1 MATRKLGTT
10 QKCIKAASPSPQH
23 HISFSDGEYQ
33 SGIQQRCRYPEWHE
47 NSFPSVRTI
56 LCGDSLSP
64 WLCLWR
70 WRAQDHW
77 WVTDFFNSSPP
88 SARYMRRW
96 TGSALVQVMD
106 CRRKGITWTN
116 VNYTL
121 RKSFIANLI
130 VCESMAILNYG
141 RWDNALPKWAL
152 FEDEI
157 SKCPFIKRERLGLDQ
172 NFTDVCSW
180 GFKWQCLHIC
190 SHSWTGDKP
199 ESGWLSNLL
208 RHISVTRH
216 QCVIKVD
223 ATCVRNFQFRC
234 WKLNAGYIYI
244 LLIYI

>member
-1 MATRKLGTT
+1 MHKSSIAVPSTSHQLFCWRISERNTTTLQISRMAREQL
-10 QKCIKAASPSPQH
+10 
-23 HISFSDGEYQ
+23 SFS
-33 SGIQQRCRYPEWHE
+33 S
-47 NSFPSVRTI
+47 NKSV
-56 LCGDSLSP
+56 
-64 WLCLWR
+64 WR
-70 WRAQDHW
+70 LLVPMALLMAMASAGPLVSNR
-77 WVTDFFNSSPP
+77 FFNSSPP